1 MAKEVTLQSRL
12 HGTLSNWIAKNPIL
26 LPGEIAT
33 VIVSEADLQKYPNLP
48 INAVPATL
56 LKVGALDEQ
65 GNPRSFLDL
74 PWVGTKG
81 KGILKT
87 EINTLDELVITYTD
101 GTIDNLGVLSS
112 NNGNISTEAPRVRI
126 NSITKEWEISTDGGH
141 TWTTTGVKA
150 EGKDGTPGI
159 QGEPGPK
166 GDTGDKGEPGEPGE
180 QGLPGEKGDKGDQ
193 GPRGEQGI
201 QGPKGDKGDKGD
213 VGPQGPIGPVGLTGL
228 QGIPGDQGPKGDK
241 GDQGPQ
247 GLKGDKG
254 DTGPKGDKGD
264 TGAQGPQGEIGPVGP
279 QGPQGLQGEPGP
291 QGPEGPKGADGTM
304 TFDDLTPEQK
314 ATLKGDKGDTGEQG
328 PQGLPGE
335 KGEKGDKGAKGDKGD
350 SGEAGVGI
358 DEVFILDG
366 NLYVK
371 KTTDAL
377 AINLGS
383 VNCEKDDIAALNI
396 RCDNIDNDL
405 NTVTQTADKNKI
417 DIAALSDSHDILV
430 TEVEELTES
439 IDLITPPNVRWCA
452 MGDSITWGAISYLN
466 NGTWGTSWDYK
477 QEGWAYK
484 MAALKNWTLTP
495 KAVSGT
501 GWMHHHENT
510 SDAAWNIA
518 ANIANET
525 VDGVKGFKRF
535 DIVTL
540 MYGVNDWA
548 YNKFNLGAL
557 TDEFTTPTTIIGG
570 IRKTIETI
578 TASNPLC
585 KIVVITPLNRMG
597 SYMTDNNGNPVY
609 LKEEDNWAL
618 GLKKTKAGS
627 LEDIFNGIKSV
638 CEHYGIEMIDM
649 THSSIVNRK
658 SLPTCLPDNTHPT
671 KETHSVMAKELSN
684 KIMFG

>member
-1 MAKEVTLQSRL
+1 
-12 HGTLSNWIAKNPIL
+12 
-26 LPGEIAT
+26 
-33 VIVSEADLQKYPNLP
+33 
-48 INAVPATL
+48 
-56 LKVGALDEQ
+56 
-65 GNPRSFLDL
+65 L
-74 PWVGTKG
+74 PWAGAGSK
-81 KGILKT
+81 
-87 EINTLDELVITYTD
+87 EID
-101 GTIDNLGVLSS
+101 SS
-112 NNGNISTEAPRVRI
+112 ESTSSEAPRVRI
-126 NSITKEWEISTDGGH
+126 NTATNEWEISTDGGQEWVS
-141 TWTTTGVKA
+141 TEVKA
-150 EGKDGTPGI
+150 
-159 QGEPGPK
+159 
-166 GDTGDKGEPGEPGE
+166 TGD
-180 QGLPGEKGDKGDQ
+180 
-193 GPRGEQGI
+193 I
-201 QGPKGDKGDKGD
+201 
-213 VGPQGPIGPVGLTGL
+213 GPQ
-228 QGIPGDQGPKGDK
+228 
-241 GDQGPQ
+241 
-247 GLKGDKG
+247 
-254 DTGPKGDKGD
+254 GPKGDKGD
-264 TGAQGPQGEIGPVGP
+264 TGAQGPEGPAGKDGTPGERGLQGEVGP
-279 QGPQGLQGEPGP
+279 QGPQGIPGP
-291 QGPEGPKGADGTM
+291 KGDKGDTGPQGPIGPEGPKGADGTM
-304 TFDDLTPEQK
+304 TFEDLTDEQR
-314 ATLKGDKGDTGEQG
+314 ASLKGDKGDTGAQG
-328 PQGLPGE
+328 P
-335 KGEKGDKGAKGDKGD
+335 KGDKGEVGPTGPEGPQGIQGLTGEQGPKGDIGEQGPTGAQGPKGDKGD
-350 SGEAGVGI
+350 KGDIGPEGPTGPKGDTGETGPTGPVGPIGPEGPVGPKGDKGDKGDTGETGPTGPVGPEGPQGIQGEKGETGEQGPKGDTGETGVGI
-358 DEVFILDG
+358 DELFIQDG

-371 KTTDAL
+371 KTTDVT

-383 VNCEKDDIAALNI
+383 VKGGEEDIAALNI

-405 NTVTQTADKNKI
+405 AT
-417 DIAALSDSHDILV
+417 LSDRHDVLAAEVVELAESVDLV
-430 TEVEELTES
+430 T
-439 IDLITPPNVRWCA
+439 PPSVKWCA

-501 GWMHHHENT
+501 GWMHHHDNT

-578 TASNPLC
+578 IASNPLC

-597 SYMTDNNGNPVY
+597 SYMTDTDGNPVY
-609 LKEEDNWAL
+609 LKEADNWAL

-638 CEHYGIEMIDM
+638 CEYYGIEMIDM

-671 KETHSVMAKELSN
+671 KETHSVMAKELSR